1 MDCDEDGCTG
11 HDRSGVMYHHNG
23 EWILQKIVVGPGP
36 SAAFESRLAPDSE
49 DSRVLTAVACVE
61 EGGMW
66 LTLDLT
72 QPERPIY
79 GLFAQP

>member
-1 MDCDEDGCTG
+1 M
-11 HDRSGVMYHHNG
+11 
-23 EWILQKIVVGPGP
+23 QKITNGPGP
-36 SAAFESRLAPDSE
+36 SVAFMSRLEPVPADG
-49 DSRVLTAVACVE
+49 RVLTAAVCAD

-72 QPERPIY
+72 QPERPVY